1 VRGVVNRL
9 LYFLMSF
16 VFLLTKEEARHR
28 QPTDLQ
34 EPKASDAAVPTL
46 AVISSV
52 DQKTIRTI
60 YIRTAHVYS
69 ACVQRI
75 RTAHTT
81 VPTEMAADGLTKPL
95 TAANHAKF
103 VQQLRMKWS
112 RSIELY

>member
-75 RTAHTT
+75 RTAH
-81 VPTEMAADGLTKPL
+81 VYSAYAQRILLFRQKW
-95 TAANHAKF
+95 
-103 VQQLRMKWS
+103 QQMV
-112 RSIELY
+112 